1 MGSVARLLAGSLVV
15 SAIAAAAATVA
26 SAAEYTLKFGLVTRG
41 DMQNVYGDK
50 LKEVLEAKTNGR
62 IEVKVFP
69 ASQLGTPQAQIEG
82 MQLGTIEAFMV
93 PADFFVGVDSRF
105 GVFSIPLLFKSREHA
120 GATVMDPELNKY
132 ILDMGEAKGL
142 VGGAV
147 AVAAD
152 AKYFAKKPI
161 TKLDDF
167 KGLKLRVNAT
177 PAERERMKRFGATA
191 VPMPLSEMLSSLQS
205 GVIDGTMSG
214 ISIFTNFNLHTFGTV
229 LTETQDTMLVCFAA
243 FSKKWLDSLPPDLR
257 KTVIDE
263 ARGLQ
268 EFARKQGIDENV
280 TLAAKWK
287 ERGGTIVTLPSD
299 DMVELRKRLE
309 TVGDDVTKSDA
320 NANGFFHK
328 VKDVAAKY

>member
-1 MGSVARLLAGSLVV
+1 MGRLLG
-15 SAIAAAAATVA
+15 AAAVALTLLLTAHVHDARAAD
-26 SAAEYTLKFGLVTRG
+26 YTLKFGLVTRG

-50 LKEVLEAKTNGR
+50 LKEVLEAKTNGK

-120 GATVMDPELNKY
+120 GSTVMDSELNKE
-132 ILDMGEAKGL
+132 ILALGESKGL
-142 VGGAV
+142 WGGAV

-161 TKLDDF
+161 TRLDDF
-167 KGLKLRVNAT
+167 KGMKLRVNAT

-191 VPMPLSEMLSSLQS
+191 VPMPLSEMLTSLQS

-214 ISIFTNFNLHTFGTV
+214 ISIYTNFNLHTVSTV

-243 FSKKWLDSLPPDLR
+243 FSKKWLDGLPADLR
-257 KTVIDE
+257 KIVMDE

-268 EFARKQGIDENV
+268 EFARQQGLDENK
-280 TLAAKWK
+280 TLAAKWA
-287 ERGGTIVTLPSD
+287 ERGGKIINLPPE
-299 DMVELRKRLE
+299 DMVELKKRLE
-309 TVGDDVTKSDA
+309 TVGEDVTKADA
-320 NANGFFHK
+320 NANGFYK
-328 VKDVAAKY
+328 RVQAVAAKY